1 MINLICINLWQLTY
15 RCFTI
20 QLSDSEAVSMLTINF
35 HTNRCQILITRF
47 YSLLDVLIILKLNS
61 WNKQLSIHGFVSG
74 SDTNWRNNQEIK
86 QRNIKFFLLIDPYEW
101 SWIVF
106 RILPLNEN
114 PFFHEQLVISA
125 LNHEQDHEQVTTTL
139 ITSVNSITP
148 LASPHEQIPP
158 KEC

>member
-1 MINLICINLWQLTY
+1 MIIRKDQLEGNFFIFC
-15 RCFTI
+15 CFI
-20 QLSDSEAVSMLTINF
+20 SWLFLQLVSEPLTNPWIDNCLF
-35 HTNRCQILITRF
+35 HEF
-47 YSLLDVLIILKLNS
+47 
-61 WNKQLSIHGFVSG
+61 KQTSIHGFVSG
-74 SDTNWRNNQEIK
+74 SDTNWRNNQELK
-86 QRNIKFFLLIDPYEW
+86 QRNIKIFLLIDPYEW

-125 LNHEQDHEQVTTTL
+125 LNHEQDHEQITTTL

-148 LASPHEQIPP
+148 LASPHEQMPP